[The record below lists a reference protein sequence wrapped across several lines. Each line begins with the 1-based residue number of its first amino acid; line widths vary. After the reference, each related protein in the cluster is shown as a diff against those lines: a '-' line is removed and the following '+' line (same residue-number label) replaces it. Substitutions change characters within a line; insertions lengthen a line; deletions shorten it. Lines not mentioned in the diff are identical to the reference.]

1 MSNTALGLI
10 ETYGYTASV
19 EAADVCLKAANV
31 SLSACK
37 KVRGGLVTIEIIGDV
52 GAVKAAIDAAEAAVP
67 RVGKLISTHVIP
79 RPAAELDSILGD
91 NSFNSNAPED
101 PNDPNDPQAPNE
113 QDDSRAEE
121 NQENAPK
128 SEAKTNDSDL
138 AAKKEQKEAGNSKKE
153 TETKAEKPKTK
164 TTKNEEKAKKEQP
177 TKKELK
183 EHKVVE
189 LRSLARELENIKL
202 SNKEIKYARKKE
214 LIKAILDAK
223 SKRSDT

>member
-91 NSFNSNAPED
+91 NSFKSKTGSETEQEEQKVEKSD
-101 PNDPNDPQAPNE
+101 QAEVEAENE
-113 QDDSRAEE
+113 VETD
-121 NQENAPK
+121 K
-128 SEAKTNDSDL
+128 KLEAKNKTEV
-138 AAKKEQKEAGNSKKE
+138 KSK
-153 TETKAEKPKTK
+153 
-164 TTKNEEKAKKEQP
+164 NKAKANDQQDSSLESKQN
-177 TKKELK
+177 KKELK

-189 LRSLARELENIKL
+189 LRSLAREIKNIKL
-202 SNKEIKYARKKE
+202 TNKEIKYARKKE
-214 LIKAILDAK
+214 LIEAILDAK
-223 SKRSDT
+223 RKGSDI

>member
-91 NSFNSNAPED
+91 NSFKSKTGSETEQEEQKVEKSD
-101 PNDPNDPQAPNE
+101 QAEVEAENE
-113 QDDSRAEE
+113 VETD
-121 NQENAPK
+121 K
-128 SEAKTNDSDL
+128 KLEAKN
-138 AAKKEQKEAGNSKKE
+138 K
-153 TETKAEKPKTK
+153 TE
-164 TTKNEEKAKKEQP
+164 
-177 TKKELK
+177 
-183 EHKVVE
+183 V
-189 LRSLARELENIKL
+189 
-202 SNKEIKYARKKE
+202 
-214 LIKAILDAK
+214 K
-223 SKRSDT
+223 SKNKLKLMISKILV

>member
-91 NSFNSNAPED
+91 NSFNSKTGSETEKEEQKVEKSD
-101 PNDPNDPQAPNE
+101 QAEVEAENE
-113 QDDSRAEE
+113 VKTDK
-121 NQENAPK
+121 K
-128 SEAKTNDSDL
+128 SEAKTKAETKTDAQPDSSL
-138 AAKKEQKEAGNSKKE
+138 ESKQNKKEKSKPKKEKSESKK
-153 TETKAEKPKTK
+153 
-164 TTKNEEKAKKEQP
+164 QL

-189 LRSLARELENIKL
+189 LRSLAREIKNIKL
-202 SNKEIKYARKKE
+202 TNKEIKYARKKE

>member
-91 NSFNSNAPED
+91 NSFKSKTGSETEQEEQKVEKSD
-101 PNDPNDPQAPNE
+101 QAEVEAENE
-113 QDDSRAEE
+113 VETD
-121 NQENAPK
+121 K
-128 SEAKTNDSDL
+128 KLEAKNKTEV
-138 AAKKEQKEAGNSKKE
+138 KSK
-153 TETKAEKPKTK
+153 
-164 TTKNEEKAKKEQP
+164 NKAKANDQQDSSLESKQN
-177 TKKELK
+177 KKELK

-189 LRSLARELENIKL
+189 LRSLAREIKNIKL
-202 SNKEIKYARKKE
+202 TNKEIKYARKKE
-214 LIKAILDAK
+214 LIEEILDAK
-223 SKRSDT
+223 RKGSDI

>member
-1 MSNTALGLI
+1 MSKTALGLI

-91 NSFNSNAPED
+91 NSFNSSAPED
-101 PNDPNDPQAPNE
+101 PKDPNDP
-113 QDDSRAEE
+113 DDKEDSKAKKDKEDA
-121 NQENAPK
+121 QESETK
-128 SEAKTNDSDL
+128 SNDSDA
-138 AAKKEQKEAGNSKKE
+138 AAKKESKEAKSSKKE
-153 TETKAEKPKTK
+153 AEAKAEKKKTK
-164 TTKNEEKAKKEQP
+164 STKDKEKAKKEQP

-214 LIKAILDAK
+214 LIEAILDAK
-223 SKRSDT
+223 K